1 MQPHDACVRRPR
13 WPEVSRLT
21 FIRRARDLG
30 MSLDDIRKLL
40 AVSDQPDA
48 DCGEARDLLNQQLSK
63 VEARRVELQA
73 LATSLKA
80 LAQRCDATCAN
91 QPGMTCTIFLDVT
104 APQAI

>member
-80 LAQRCDATCAN
+80 LAHRCDATCAN